1 MKPELLS
8 KKNLRANSH
17 LARTAFTNQKGARMP
32 QEIVFEEERL
42 EYVLDALDRG
52 IDDDGFVVDSE
63 GEQILATDGEPIKAE
78 DIGYIGHGSTD
89 FVRDDISQIREYLH
103 ESD

>member
-1 MKPELLS
+1 
-8 KKNLRANSH
+8 
-17 LARTAFTNQKGARMP
+17 MP
-32 QEIVFEEERL
+32 QEIVFKEERL

-52 IDDDGFVVDSE
+52 VDDEGFVVDSE
-63 GEQILATDGEPIKAE
+63 KERILATDGEPIKAE

-89 FVRDDISQIREYLH
+89 FVRNDISRIREYLQ